1 MSHARA
7 LGFVGLAV
15 FAAAAVAYA
24 QTTVTP
30 VPDTEQ
36 VETAPLEAAEPEQA
50 TWGDVQNGQTLAGTC
65 AACHGLDGNSEIPM
79 YPRLA
84 GQSELYTAE
93 QLMLF
98 KSGERN
104 EGMAAVMKPFAD
116 TLSAQDARD
125 LGAYFATQKSG
136 AGVADDSLVTEG
148 PYTDNKFYEIGE
160 QLFRAGDAERDI
172 PACMAC
178 HGPDGGGNPGPA
190 YPHVSG
196 QHAEYTQQQLE
207 LYRAGTTS
215 RTDARLF
222 NMMATVTKKLTDE
235 EIGGLSSY
243 LQGLHPAADD
253 VDVDPT
259 AVAAVEPAD
268 APGDAAPAE
277 EADAEQTGD
286 VDAADADADAAN
298 ADTDAADTD
307 GDADAETDSDDAAAE
322 DASDETEPA
331 AEDVSNTTQD

>member
-7 LGFVGLAV
+7 LGIVGLAV

-30 VPDTEQ
+30 IPDTAP
-36 VETAPLEAAEPEQA
+36 VEAVPLAAAAPEHA

-84 GQSELYTAE
+84 GQSERYTVN
-93 QLMLF
+93 QLALF

-116 TLSAQDARD
+116 MLSAQDAHD

-136 AGVADDSLVTEG
+136 AGVADDSLVTSG
-148 PYTDNKFYEIGE
+148 PYADRKFYQIGE
-160 QLFRAGDAERDI
+160 ALFRGGDAARGI
-172 PACMAC
+172 PSCMAC

-190 YPHVSG
+190 YPHVGG
-196 QHAEYTQQQLE
+196 QHAQYTQQQLE

-215 RTDARLF
+215 RTDTHLF
-222 NMMATVTKKLTDE
+222 DMMASIAKQLTDE
-235 EIGGLSSY
+235 EIGGLASY

-253 VDVDPT
+253 VGVDHS
-259 AVAAVEPAD
+259 AVAMAA
-268 APGDAAPAE
+268 AAPAPAAAPAME
-277 EADAEQTGD
+277 
-286 VDAADADADAAN
+286 ADADADADEA
-298 ADTDAADTD
+298 TDPETTPEAEAAP
-307 GDADAETDSDDAAAE
+307 EV
-322 DASDETEPA
+322 P
-331 AEDVSNTTQD
+331 QD